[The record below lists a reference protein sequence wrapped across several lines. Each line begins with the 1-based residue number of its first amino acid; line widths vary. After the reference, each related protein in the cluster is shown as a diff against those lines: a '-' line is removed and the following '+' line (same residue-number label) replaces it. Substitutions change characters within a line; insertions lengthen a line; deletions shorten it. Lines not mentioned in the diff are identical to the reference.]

1 MKKLIF
7 LLIIPM
13 AMLLI
18 SSCDESTITP
28 TPTGGIYL
36 TSIPAGAAIWID
48 GSNTFKTTPDTVTDV
63 DQGVRSVTLKLQDF
77 NDTTFT
83 ISVTA
88 GQTSVVTNIEL
99 VSDINTTFY
108 GISPTVRLYETYGTP
123 ASLPSGL
130 DLSSGLAYGVS
141 SPDANLVDIY
151 FYSDQSGSS
160 YLIQS
165 ADLYPGLIRKTD
177 FLISSGTNLF
187 DGVDSP
193 LRNTGTWTNKIND
206 TEDNYV
212 FLYDHDGHF
221 SKFKIITRGGGGG
234 PGDPSWVD
242 VQWYYNNIL
251 LDNRF
256 K

>member
-28 TPTGGIYL
+28 TPTGSIYL

-48 GSNTFKTTPDTVTDV
+48 GSNTFKTTPDTINDV
-63 DQGVRSVTLKLQDF
+63 DEGVRSVTLKLQDF
-77 NDTTFT
+77 NDTTFS
-83 ISVTA
+83 ISVSE
-88 GQTSVVTNIEL
+88 GQTSVVTNIVL
-99 VSDINTTFY
+99 VSDISTALY
-108 GISPTVRLYETYGTP
+108 GPVRIYEIYNTP
-123 ASLPSGL
+123 ASQPSGL
-130 DLSSGLAYGVS
+130 DLSGGVAYGVS
-141 SPDANLVDIY
+141 SPEAGLIDIY
-151 FYSDQSGSS
+151 FYSDASGNS

-165 ADLYPGLIRKTD
+165 ADLYGTLIRETD
-177 FLISSGTNLF
+177 FFVSSGTNLF

-193 LRNTGTWTNKIND
+193 LRNTGTWTNNIND
-206 TEDNYV
+206 TENNYV
-212 FLYDHDGHF
+212 FLYDHDGHY
-221 SKFKIITRGGGGG
+221 SKMKIVIRGGGGG